1 MKFRTKIGIFMVALL
16 LTFIGFN
23 LMVTSAALDLVKIG
37 KYAGYEIIS
46 NVMSNPDAPFL
57 KQILPKD
64 RHL

>member
-1 MKFRTKIGIFMVALL
+1 MKFRTKVGIFMVALL

-23 LMVTSAALDLVKIG
+23 LMVTSAALDLAKVG

-46 NVMSNPDAPFL
+46 NVMSNPDAPVL